1 MNNMRNN
8 LSMDDSR
15 VEAFPPH
22 PYMKVEAVAQED
34 STETDIDIFYE

>member
-1 MNNMRNN
+1 MNNMSNN

-15 VEAFPPH
+15 VEANPPH

-34 STETDIDIFYE
+34 SMEIDIDIFYE